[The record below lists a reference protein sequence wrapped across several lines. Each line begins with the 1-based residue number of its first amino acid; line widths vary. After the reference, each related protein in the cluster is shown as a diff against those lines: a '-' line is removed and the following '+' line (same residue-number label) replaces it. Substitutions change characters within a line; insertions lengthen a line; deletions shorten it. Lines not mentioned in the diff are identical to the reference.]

1 MKKMVILTLMV
12 LFVFSCSKGNKKE
25 EKLNSKEKKV
35 SASAVENKK
44 TQKEN
49 KKENKKVADKDIKQK
64 NTVQDSKNEGKVVST
79 GDDRKKIVDFA
90 KSFEDKKIPES
101 NKWNKYASG
110 FVKMVYLKFGV
121 NLTDV
126 DKKKDEEG
134 KWLTTTQMIYNYV
147 SKNGEILKGNNPKPG
162 DIVFFDN
169 TFDKNKDEIFNDKL
183 TSIGLVVET
192 DKEGTIYFLY
202 NTSRGVKLK
211 MINFKHPEQKEIKN
225 KNITKTINSQMRW
238 LTKKEKA
245 DGSSDKFPTL
255 SSQLVNSFGSIL
267 GKHKLSDLAYN
278 ITLPESERGNIVKFA
293 KTFEDK
299 DIPQSN
305 KWNKYAS
312 GFVKMVFLN
321 KKVNLTD
328 VDKKKDEEGKWLSTT
343 EMIYNYVNTNGKLY
357 KENPK
362 VGDIVFFD
370 NTFDKNKDKEFNDK
384 LTSIGIVVEIDN
396 EGTIYFLYKTSKGV
410 KLRMMNLKHPEQE
423 KVKNKNITKTINS
436 KMRWLTKKEKEN
448 EENKKYELS
457 SLLLNSFGSVFK

>member
-1 MKKMVILTLMV
+1 MRKVILLMILV
-12 LFVFSCSKGNKKE
+12 FFAFSCSKAKKTTSD
-25 EKLNSKEKKV
+25 KVKKTEKKTEKKF
-35 SASAVENKK
+35 ENKETK
-44 TQKEN
+44 TEKI
-49 KKENKKVADKDIKQK
+49 VHDKDKLKIDK
-64 NTVQDSKNEGKVVST
+64 NKVVAPKEGTVVSIS
-79 GDDRKKIVDFA
+79 DDRKKIVDFA
-90 KSFEDKKIPES
+90 KSFEDKKIPKS

-110 FVKMVYLKFGV
+110 FIKMVYLKFAV

-126 DKKKDEEG
+126 DKKKDDNG
-134 KWLTTTQMIYNYV
+134 KWLTTTQMIYNYIE
-147 SKNGEILKGNNPKPG
+147 KNGEILKGNNPKPG

-169 TFDKNKDEIFNDKL
+169 TYDADKDEVFNDKL
-183 TSIGLVVET
+183 TSIGLVIDT

-202 NTSRGVKLK
+202 NTSKGVKLK
-211 MINFKHPEQKEIKN
+211 MINFKHPEQKNIKN

-238 LTKKEKA
+238 LTKKEKKN
-245 DGSSDKFPTL
+245 GSSDKFPTL

-267 GKHKLSDLAYN
+267 SKHKLSDLAYN
-278 ITLPESERGNIVKFA
+278 ITLPEAERENIAKFA

-299 DIPQSN
+299 NMPESK

-321 KKVNLTD
+321 KRVDLTD
-328 VDKKKDEEGKWLSTT
+328 VENKKDDSGKWLSTT

-370 NTFDKNKDKEFNDK
+370 NTFDKDKDKEFNDK
-384 LTSIGIVVEIDN
+384 LTSIGVVVEIDN

-423 KVKNKNITKTINS
+423 EIKNKNITKTINS
-436 KMRWLTKKEKEN
+436 KMRWLNKKEKEDEN
-448 EENKKYELS
+448 NKKYELAS
-457 SLLLNSFGSVFK
+457 QLLNSFGSIYK